1 MVEHLNGLWEG
12 SPIVGGLT
20 ADALGAFLHD
30 MGLAAAVPVYDGPD
44 LPDDPGAMLV
54 ITMLPGA
61 GFLMEQAL
69 DAPAFQVRTVGPQ
82 GNPEAASALAK
93 AVDGA
98 FTAEVWPRTLMDP
111 ETGESRRVVIVHRSG
126 GGPAQDRVD
135 NAQRT
140 HWVCT
145 YVAEIAVPIGE

>member
-20 ADALGAFLHD
+20 AGALGDFLHG

-44 LPDDPGAMLV
+44 IPDDPGTMLV
-54 ITMLPGA
+54 VTMLPGA

-69 DAPAFQVRTVGPQ
+69 DAPAFQVRTIGPQ
-82 GNPEAASALAK
+82 ANADAARALAE

-98 FTAEVWPRTLMDP
+98 FTAAVWPRTLTDP
-111 ETGESRRVVIVHRSG
+111 VTSSTRHVVTVHRSG
-126 GGPAQDRVD
+126 GRPAQDRVD